1 MNRSD
6 DEGPPVKRGRG
17 RPPVITREQVVR
29 AAREVGLE
37 DLRMSRVAEA
47 LKVQPAAL
55 YHHVRDREE
64 LIQLVAWQV
73 LEETE
78 YDSWMPADGGDWQ
91 ECIRAYAT
99 ALRKAMLA
107 NPALFGYIRLT
118 TAATAQRLD
127 QIELLVGALLDAG
140 FDLETARHALQY
152 VHLLV
157 EGEVRERQAAGRG
170 DDAQFGEFQRALAQ
184 RSAAELPNLWRMA
197 EARPAPD
204 PDLPFAFAVDCL
216 LAGMAGHADAQ
227 ASSASSDA
235 RS

>member
-1 MNRSD
+1 MDPSD
-6 DEGPPVKRGRG
+6 DERPPVKRGRG

-37 DLRMSRVAEA
+37 DLRMSKVAEA
-47 LKVQPAAL
+47 LQVQPAAL

-78 YDSWMPADGGDWQ
+78 YDNWMPADGNWQ
-91 ECIRAYAT
+91 ECVRAYAT
-99 ALRKAMLA
+99 ALRTAMLA

-127 QIELLVGALLDAG
+127 QVELLVGVLLDAG

-152 VHLLV
+152 VNLLV
-157 EGEVRERQAAGRG
+157 EGEVRERQAADSG
-170 DDAQFGEFQRALAQ
+170 DGAQFGEFQRALAQ
-184 RSAAELPNLWRMA
+184 RTPADLPNLWRMA
-197 EARPAPD
+197 EARLSPD
-204 PDLPFAFAVDCL
+204 PDEQFEFAVDCL
-216 LAGMAGHADAQ
+216 LAGMAQ

>member
-1 MNRSD
+1 MNSSD
-6 DEGPPVKRGRG
+6 DERRPVKRGRG
-17 RPPVITREQVVR
+17 RPAVITREQVVR

-47 LKVQPAAL
+47 LQVRPAAL

-78 YDSWMPADGGDWQ
+78 YDSWIPADGAGWR
-91 ECIRAYAT
+91 EWVRAYAT
-99 ALRKAMLA
+99 ALRQAMLA

-127 QIELLVGALLDAG
+127 QIELLVGVLLDAG

-157 EGEVRERQAAGRG
+157 EGEVRERQAADHG
-170 DDAQFGEFQRALAQ
+170 DEAQFGEFQRAMAQ
-184 RSAAELPNLWRMA
+184 RTPADLPNLWRMA
-197 EARPAPD
+197 RARLAPD
-204 PDLPFAFAVDCL
+204 PDLQFAFAVDCL
-216 LAGMAGHADAQ
+216 LAGMADAQ
-227 ASSASSDA
+227 ASSASSEA